1 MASIL
6 EKRLH
11 KAEFSGF
18 RLEKTV
24 KLMKLTLSRLLSQY
38 PELDIT
44 VDQWVIMYLLDKNE
58 HLSQQEIAE
67 SAFKDAPTVTRMLD
81 LMETKNLVSRLQD
94 NLDKRR
100 FMIQLTLVGKE
111 KLALMEPI
119 LKAFR
124 EDAYE
129 GLTDDQLV
137 LLDNTLNII
146 FNNLSKIN

>member
-1 MASIL
+1 MTSIL
-6 EKRLH
+6 DNRLH
-11 KAEFSGF
+11 KAELSGF
-18 RLEKTV
+18 KLEKTV

-44 VDQWVIMYLLDKNE
+44 VDQWVIMYLLDKYE
-58 HLSQQEIAE
+58 YLSQQEIAE

-81 LMETKNLVSRLQD
+81 LMEAKNLVSRLQD

-111 KLALMEPI
+111 KLTLMEPI
-119 LKAFR
+119 VKAFR

-137 LLDNTLNII
+137 FLDNTLNII

>member
-1 MASIL
+1 MTSIL
-6 EKRLH
+6 DIRLH
-11 KAEFSGF
+11 KAELSGF
-18 RLEKTV
+18 KLEKTV

-58 HLSQQEIAE
+58 YLSQQEIAE

-81 LMETKNLVSRLQD
+81 LMEAKNLVSRLQD

-119 LKAFR
+119 VKAFR

-137 LLDNTLNII
+137 FLDNTLNII

>member
-1 MASIL
+1 MTSIL
-6 EKRLH
+6 DKRLH
-11 KAEFSGF
+11 KAELSGF
-18 RLEKTV
+18 KLEKTV

-44 VDQWVIMYLLDKNE
+44 VDQWVIMYSLDKNE
-58 HLSQQEIAE
+58 YLSQQEIAE

-81 LMETKNLVSRLQD
+81 LMEARNLVSRLQD

-111 KLALMEPI
+111 KLTLMEPI
-119 LKAFR
+119 VKAFR

-129 GLTDDQLV
+129 GMTDDQLV
-137 LLDNTLNII
+137 FLDNTLNII